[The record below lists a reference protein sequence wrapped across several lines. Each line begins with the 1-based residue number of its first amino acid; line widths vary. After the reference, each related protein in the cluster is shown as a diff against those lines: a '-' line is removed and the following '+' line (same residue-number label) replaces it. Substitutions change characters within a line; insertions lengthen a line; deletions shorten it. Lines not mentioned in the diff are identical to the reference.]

1 MKRTKKELLNYP
13 NFLFTFIAGLII
25 LILHFRYNFSFF
37 CYFFK
42 DLSMEMGLSFD
53 VTIILPIIVY
63 FMNVVLSILLDVF
76 YREVHIDIRSE
87 KVQSEE
93 ITLGDPVDDSASY
106 QNIYFE
112 IKVNKRFNKE
122 KVIILNKPEWIHYQ
136 NETNSQIIEFD
147 EDENAF
153 VIYLNRIKTPVD
165 EQWFGENIK
174 GIVASNYEGR
184 NRNKLLFEK
193 KRRSC
198 YKLKVESITFMQG
211 GVR

>member
-1 MKRTKKELLNYP
+1 MNRTKRELQNYP
-13 NFLFTFIAGLII
+13 NLLFTFIAGFLI
-25 LILHFRYNFSFF
+25 LILHFRFNFSFF
-37 CYFFK
+37 GYLFK
-42 DLSMEMGLSFD
+42 DLSMEMELSFD
-53 VTIILPIIVY
+53 VTVTLPIMVY
-63 FMNVVLSILLDVF
+63 VMNVFLSILLDLF
-76 YREVHIDIRSE
+76 YKEVHIDIRSE

-93 ITLGDPVDDSASY
+93 ITLEDPSDDTASF
-106 QNIYFE
+106 QDIYFD

-122 KVIILNKPEWIHYQ
+122 KVIVLNKPEWIHYQ

-147 EDENAF
+147 EDENIF

-165 EQWFGENIK
+165 EQWFGENVK
-174 GIVASNYEGR
+174 GIVTSNYEGR
-184 NRNKLLFEK
+184 NKNKLIFEK